1 MKERVSLRIGRSP
14 IILVAPHGCD
24 DNNTDIVAEQA
35 AATLDC
41 YAVINRGFDRSEI
54 VDVNNDK
61 ANCNRCDHVKED
73 VVYEEFLKPIIRFK
87 DQILK
92 RINNESN
99 LGMGTGWPS
108 GTGWMLPDVNSP
120 KCLIFYIHGAGD
132 RVHSTANEQVTAI
145 VGYGLGTK
153 KDSITCEL
161 WRKNL
166 LVDLYR
172 QYSNDGDIFEARG
185 GSRYAGRSANNLNQ
199 YFRKHDLI
207 PWVDCMQLEFP
218 YSHRKTK
225 SRAQLCG
232 TMLSI
237 VLQDFL
243 NYDQGYPNEPPP
255 KFI

>member
-1 MKERVSLRIGRSP
+1 MKERVSLVIGKNP
-14 IILVAPHGCD
+14 IILVAPHCD
-24 DNNTDIVAEQA
+24 DNNTDIIAEETA
-35 AATLDC
+35 KLLNC
-41 YAVINRGFDRSEI
+41 YAVINRGFDRSDD

-73 VVYEEFLKPIIRFK
+73 VVYEEFLKPIIKFK

-92 RINNESN
+92 RIDKESG
-99 LGMGTGWPS
+99 LGRGWPS
-108 GTGWMLPDVNSP
+108 GTGWMLPDINSP
-120 KCLIFYIHGAGD
+120 KCLIFYLHGVGD
-132 RVHSTANEQVTAI
+132 KVHSTANEQVTAI

-153 KDSITCEL
+153 KDSLTCEL

-172 QYSNDGDIFEARG
+172 KYSNDGDIFEAKG
-185 GSRYAGRSANNLNQ
+185 GSKYAGRGANNLNQ

-225 SRAQLCG
+225 NRAVLCS
-232 TMLSI
+232 TLLTI
-237 VLQDFL
+237 VLKDFL
-243 NYDQGYPNEPPP
+243 KHTEYHNEPSP

>member
-1 MKERVSLRIGRSP
+1 MKERVSLRIGKEP

-24 DNNTDIVAEQA
+24 DNNTDIVVERAAEV
-35 AATLDC
+35 LNC
-41 YAVINRGFDRSEI
+41 YAVINRGFDRSDD

-92 RINNESN
+92 KIGGIRNGWGWN
-99 LGMGTGWPS
+99 LPET
-108 GTGWMLPDVNSP
+108 DSP

-132 RVHSTANEQVTAI
+132 KVHSTANEQVTAI

-172 QYSNDGDIFEARG
+172 QYSNDGDIFEAKG
-185 GSRYAGRSANNLNQ
+185 GSRYAGRSTNNLNQ
-199 YFRKHDLI
+199 YFRKHDLN

-218 YSHRKTK
+218 YSHRKTD

-232 TMLSI
+232 TMLSV
-237 VLQDFL
+237 VLEDFL
-243 NYDQGYPNEPPP
+243 HYDRYSEEPSP

>member
-1 MKERVSLRIGRSP
+1 MKERVSLVIGKNP

-24 DNNTDIVAEQA
+24 DNNTDIVVER
-35 AATLDC
+35 AATILNC
-41 YAVINRGFDRSEI
+41 YAVINRGFDRSDD

-73 VVYEEFLKPIIRFK
+73 VVYEEFLKPIIKFK

-92 RINNESN
+92 KVGGSSKGWGWN
-99 LGMGTGWPS
+99 LPE
-108 GTGWMLPDVNSP
+108 LNSP
-120 KCLIFYIHGAGD
+120 KCVIFYIHGAGD
-132 RVHSTANEQVTAI
+132 KVHSTANEQVAAI

-153 KDSITCEL
+153 KDSLTCEL

-172 QYSNDGDIFEARG
+172 KYSNDGDIFEAKG
-185 GSRYAGRSANNLNQ
+185 GSRYAGRSTNNMNQ

-218 YSHRKTK
+218 YSHRKTG
-225 SRAQLCG
+225 SRAVLCS
-232 TMLSI
+232 TMLAM
-237 VLQDFL
+237 VLEDFL
-243 NYDQGYPNEPPP
+243 SYDQGYTYEPLP